1 MEHNLIILAN
11 SRKMGNRCITGIDV
25 KSGEWIRPC
34 FENGETGI
42 PWNVRQVNGK
52 EPQLLDILKISL
64 ADDGPHRDI
73 QPENRNILPGSWEKV
88 GKTTVNNVLRYCQK
102 TNLILFNTSRRI
114 HIDSLRTVPAQNK
127 HSLFLI
133 RAHVSFFTESS
144 YRGKR
149 VNARFKHGAN
159 EYCIPVTDYE
169 YERQFPAHSTAE
181 AECLMTI
188 SLGMPYEKDNCCYKF
203 VAGIIEI

>member
-1 MEHNLIILAN
+1 MKRNLIILAN

-25 KSGEWIRPC
+25 ESGEWIRPC
-34 FENGETGI
+34 FENGEAGV
-42 PWNVRQVNGK
+42 PWNVRQVNGI
-52 EPQLLDILKISL
+52 EPQLLDIVEVPL

-73 QPENRNILPGSWEKV
+73 QPENRSILQGAWKMVGRTTAQKV
-88 GKTTVNNVLRYCQK
+88 AKYCRK
-102 TNLILFNTSRRI
+102 SNMILHNADRRI
-114 HIDSLRTVPAQNK
+114 HINILRTVPNKEK

-133 RAHVSFFTESS
+133 RAHVAFSTEGT

-149 VNARFKHGAN
+149 VNARFTHGTN

-169 YERQFPAHSTAE
+169 YERQFPAYGTAE
-181 AECLMTI
+181 AECLLTI

-203 VAGIIEI
+203 VAGVIKL